1 MRIAMIL
8 SGCGVKDGS
17 EIHETVCATYC
28 FEERGHS
35 VHFYAP
41 NRPQPQVI
49 DHLSGKSTAEER
61 NILSESAR
69 IARGQIHP
77 IEKLNPISYDAIVFP
92 GGMGAVT
99 NLAYQDKE
107 LSKLILEP
115 DIEDLIIRAHAA
127 NCTLCFM
134 CIAPLLVAQM
144 FKNSRMTFGDMNPIA
159 KQAQELGANVVECK
173 VDEACVDEELNIISV
188 PAYMI
193 AKNIVECMSSAKAL
207 VDALEKHMTKSR
219 N

>member
-1 MRIAMIL
+1 
-8 SGCGVKDGS
+8 
-17 EIHETVCATYC
+17 
-28 FEERGHS
+28 
-35 VHFYAP
+35 
-41 NRPQPQVI
+41 
-49 DHLSGKSTAEER
+49 
-61 NILSESAR
+61 
-69 IARGQIHP
+69 
-77 IEKLNPISYDAIVFP
+77 
-92 GGMGAVT
+92 
-99 NLAYQDKE
+99 
-107 LSKLILEP
+107 
-115 DIEDLIIRAHAA
+115 
-127 NCTLCFM
+127 M

-144 FKNSRMTFGDMNPIA
+144 FKNPRMTFGDMNPIA